1 MGAQRTID
9 LLGLGLQKE
18 ALAGGII
25 TPGHL
30 LQREANGNVVVHAT
44 AAGNQGRLVAVEDGL
59 QGRTIA
65 DDYASG
71 ETTQFRVMPPGSE
84 ANMLSSAAI
93 AQGAYVES
101 AGDGRVRPL
110 SSSAATSEAQRH
122 SVIGVAQETTGGADE
137 RVIVE
142 FV

>member
-9 LLGLGLQKE
+9 VLGLGLQKE
-18 ALAGGII
+18 ALAGGTI

-30 LQREANGNVVVHAT
+30 LQRESNGNVVVHGV
-44 AAGNQGRLVAVEDGL
+44 AAGNQGRLVAVENALEGE
-59 QGRTIA
+59 TID

-71 ETTQFRVMPPGSE
+71 DTVQFRMMPPGSE
-84 ANMLSSAAI
+84 ANLLSSAAI
-93 AQGAYVES
+93 TQGNYVES

-122 SVIGVAQETTGGADE
+122 GVVGVAQEGTGGADE
-137 RVIVE
+137 RVLVE